1 MLYAHGARMMAE
13 KYAEKKAATVRDLC
27 EKSHCEILS
36 AMNQGEFN
44 ATVVWYG
51 FVPRDVRKAYK
62 LKMKKELGYRVSCDW
77 DDRASI
83 IHIRW

>member
-1 MLYAHGARMMAE
+1 MLYASGARMMAE
-13 KYAEKKAATVRDLC
+13 KYAEKKAATIRDLC

-51 FVPRDVRKAYK
+51 FIPRDVRKEYK
-62 LKMKKELGYRVSCDW
+62 QEMKKLGYRVSCDC
-77 DDRASI
+77 DDTASI
-83 IHIRW
+83 IYIRW

>member
-1 MLYAHGARMMAE
+1 MLYANGARMMAE

-36 AMNQGEFN
+36 AITQGEFN

-51 FVPRDVRKAYK
+51 FVPREVRKEYK
-62 LKMKKELGYRVSCDW
+62 QEMKKLGYRLSCDW
-77 DDRASI
+77 DDVASI
-83 IHIRW
+83 IHVRW

>member
-1 MLYAHGARMMAE
+1 MLYASDARMMAE

-27 EKSHCEILS
+27 EESHCEILS
-36 AMNQGEFN
+36 AMEQGEFS

-51 FVPRDVRKAYK
+51 SVPREVRKEYK
-62 LKMKKELGYRVSCDW
+62 REMKKLGYRLSCDW
-77 DDRASI
+77 DNWASI

>member
-1 MLYAHGARMMAE
+1 MLYANGARMMAE

-36 AMNQGEFN
+36 AIGQGEFN
-44 ATVVWYG
+44 VTVIWYG
-51 FVPRDVRKAYK
+51 FVPREVRREYK
-62 LKMKKELGYRVSCDW
+62 QKMKKLGYRLYCDW